1 MPPTYSSKSFLEQRI
16 TETESIILQVRRL
29 IDTNSTE
36 MFLVRPDEAGW
47 SAAQVIEH
55 LNSYNRFYLP
65 AIGHALGKT
74 PLPKPRE
81 KFQAGWLGAY
91 FTNLMMPASDGRVQ
105 KKMQAPRD
113 HRPSPVL
120 DTASVLQEFLEGES
134 RLLDHLRASCMTDIG
149 AIRIPVSISPLIRL
163 KLGDT
168 FHFLIAHQ
176 LRHLEQVK
184 RVFATIEPQ
193 KEIEQDAKQKI

>member
-1 MPPTYSSKSFLEQRI
+1 MSPTYSSRSFLEQRI
-16 TETESIILQVRRL
+16 AETESIVGELRRL
-29 IDTNSTE
+29 SDIYTHE
-36 MFLVRPDEAGW
+36 MFLVRPYEAGW

-65 AIGHALGKT
+65 AIWHALGKT

-91 FTNLMMPASDGRVQ
+91 FANLMMPASKGSVQ
-105 KKMQAPRD
+105 KKMQSPRD
-113 HRPSPVL
+113 HRPSPAL
-120 DTASVLQEFLEGES
+120 DTARVLDEFFLGEKQLLEQ
-134 RLLDHLRASCMTDIG
+134 LHASFMTDIG
-149 AIRIPVSISPLIRL
+149 ALRIPVSISPLIRL

-184 RVFATIEPQ
+184 RVFSGIQSTP
-193 KEIEQDAKQKI
+193 KIQ

>member
-16 TETESIILQVRRL
+16 TETESIVREVRRL
-29 IDTNSTE
+29 VDTFPRE

-65 AIGHALGKT
+65 AIGQALGKT

-91 FTNLMMPASDGRVQ
+91 FANLMMPASDGQAQ
-105 KKMQAPRD
+105 KKMQSPRD
-113 HRPSPVL
+113 HRPSPALDATRVL
-120 DTASVLQEFLEGES
+120 EAFLEGEN
-134 RLLDHLRASCMTDIG
+134 RLLEQLRASSRTDIG

-184 RVFATIEPQ
+184 RVFTTIQ
-193 KEIEQDAKQKI
+193 SQQEIEKDAQQ

>member
-16 TETESIILQVRRL
+16 SETEGIVREIRRL
-29 IDTNSTE
+29 IDAFPPE
-36 MFLVRPDEAGW
+36 MFLIRPDESGW

-65 AIGHALGKT
+65 AIGQVLGKAS
-74 PLPKPRE
+74 LPKPRE

-91 FTNLMMPASDGRVQ
+91 FSNLMMPASNGRVQ
-105 KKMQAPRD
+105 KKMQSPRD
-113 HRPSPVL
+113 HRPSPAL
-120 DTASVLQEFLEGES
+120 DTARVLAEFLEGEKQ
-134 RLLDHLRASCMTDIG
+134 LLDHMRASARTDIG

-184 RVFATIEPQ
+184 RVFAVIQSQQET
-193 KEIEQDAKQKI
+193 EQDAKQKI

>member
-1 MPPTYSSKSFLEQRI
+1 MPPTYSSKNFLEERI
-16 TETESIILQVRRL
+16 SETERIIHDVRML
-29 IDTNSTE
+29 IETFPQDL
-36 MFLVRPDEAGW
+36 FLVRPDEAGW

-65 AIGHALGKT
+65 AIGQALAKK
-74 PLPKPRE
+74 PLPRPRE

-91 FTNLMMPASDGRVQ
+91 FVNLMMPSTNGRVQ

-113 HRPSPVL
+113 HRPSPAL
-120 DTASVLQEFLEGES
+120 DTARVLEEFLEGQ
-134 RLLDHLRASCMTDIG
+134 RQLLERLRAASATDIG

-184 RVFATIEPQ
+184 RVFAQVAPGKEAEPV
-193 KEIEQDAKQKI
+193 KGS

>member
-1 MPPTYSSKSFLEQRI
+1 MPPTYTSKNFLEEMMTDTERI
-16 TETESIILQVRRL
+16 IRETRGL
-29 IDTNSTE
+29 IGSFPPDL
-36 MFLVRPDEAGW
+36 FLVRPDETGW

-65 AIGHALGKT
+65 AIGQALGKK
-74 PLPKPRE
+74 PLPRPRE

-91 FTNLMMPASDGRVQ
+91 FVNLMMPATDGRVQ

-113 HRPSPVL
+113 HRPLPTL
-120 DTASVLQEFLEGES
+120 DTGRVLEEFLAGEKQI
-134 RLLDHLRASCMTDIG
+134 LELLRAASQADIG

-184 RVFATIEPQ
+184 RVFSQVANSIQ
-193 KEIEQDAKQKI
+193 